1 MKLFTK
7 ILLLNTGLVGIFL
20 SPKAFANIQDQFTT
34 SAADDTFKANKCP
47 NFDTS
52 GSDQLANVYDDQ
64 LNTGENFKSCYSQ
77 PTVYKFKLY
86 RMSLCTSSPLIGSK
100 VDFSTCVDTFNNPAG
115 QELDLGNINSEVPLG
130 SSNTRP
136 PSGTYTDM
144 LMVMGNS
151 FTLKGSYTTAVTTYN
166 TENDSGTHGGKFT
179 PQSSNPNPQEF
190 EHSFA
195 KYGFSGNGCSYI
207 YQRTPS
213 DGQIRAALTN
223 NDSSNDNL
231 TYQTSVSGGQCGGTI
246 TRLVGVYSPTTPL
259 TITDETNGLELQF
272 VISDGGVQVESAL
285 NQHNTGSSTHFKQ
298 PSWAFAGDFKPK
310 FVPF

>member
-7 ILLLNTGLVGIFL
+7 ILLLNTGLIGIFL
-20 SPKAFANIQDQFTT
+20 IPKAYANIQDQFTT
-34 SAADDTFKANKCP
+34 SSSDDTFKANKCP

-52 GSDQLANVYDDQ
+52 GSDQLANVYDNQ
-64 LNTGENFKSCYSQ
+64 LNTGENYKSCYSQ

-100 VDFSTCVDTFNNPAG
+100 VDFSSCVDTYNKPVG
-115 QELDLGNINSEVPLG
+115 QELDLGKINSAVPLE
-130 SSNTRP
+130 SAEIRP
-136 PSGTYTDM
+136 PSGTYSHM

-151 FTLKGSYTTAVTTYN
+151 FTLKGSYQTAVTTYN
-166 TENDSGTHGGKFT
+166 TENDPSTHAGKFT
-179 PQSSNPNPQEF
+179 PQSSNATPQEF
-190 EHSFA
+190 EHSLA
-195 KYGFSGNGCSYI
+195 KYGFSGNGCSYT

-213 DGQIRAALTN
+213 DGQIRAVLTN

-246 TRLVGVYSPTTPL
+246 TRLVGVYKPNIPL
-259 TITDETNGLELQF
+259 SITDETNGLELQF
-272 VISDGGVQVESAL
+272 VISDGGLQVESAE
-285 NQHNTGSSTHFKQ
+285 NAHNTGSNIHFKQ